1 MRSGSRGLGAAI
13 IALAAASG
21 AMQRAQAAELGFYVA
36 GFYGEAKFDGV
47 EKAQFDDYATL
58 VYSVYGFTPE
68 QTVST
73 LGDDTDASFG
83 MAAGYRLFPNLALE
97 GGYVDLGELSYR
109 NDSFGTHIDHQ
120 EPWFQKLSASTSGI
134 ALSALGVLPLSYR
147 WELYAR
153 GGVLFATNEV
163 DIYITDFFGEDALT
177 VSESST
183 ELLAGVGASI
193 SFAEVYSARFEYQR
207 VFDAGDGPFES
218 DLDIMSIGFT
228 VSF

>member
-1 MRSGSRGLGAAI
+1 
-13 IALAAASG
+13 
-21 AMQRAQAAELGFYVA
+21 MQRAHAAELGFYVA
-36 GFYGEAKFDGV
+36 GYYGEAKFDGV
-47 EKAQFDDYATL
+47 DKARFDDYATF

-73 LGDDTDASFG
+73 LGDDKDASFG
-83 MAAGYRLFPNLALE
+83 MAAGYRLFPNLAIE

-120 EPWFQKLSASTSGI
+120 EPWFQKLGVSASGI

-163 DIYITDFFGEDALT
+163 DIYITDFFGEDALHC
-177 VSESST
+177 
-183 ELLAGVGASI
+183 VGEQHRTARRRRRVVLI
-193 SFAEVYSARFEYQR
+193 RRGLQRAVRVSARIRRRRRSVRGRHRHHVDRLHR
-207 VFDAGDGPFES
+207 VLLRERVDR
-218 DLDIMSIGFT
+218 
-228 VSF
+228 